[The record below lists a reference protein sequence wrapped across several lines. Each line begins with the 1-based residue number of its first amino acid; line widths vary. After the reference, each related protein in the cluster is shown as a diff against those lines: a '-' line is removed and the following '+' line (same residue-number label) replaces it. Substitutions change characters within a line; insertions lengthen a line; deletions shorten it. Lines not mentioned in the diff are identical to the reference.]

1 MRVLT
6 AALPPAV
13 PVRLVACLALLVV
26 SAGCT
31 ADAPDAAVPDTEGN
45 RLLAAVVASAV
56 APAFERARRSR
67 ADVTVSVYDAHV
79 VAGRETATVIQDGDS
94 VRVTD
99 RTASGMLAGDLAST
113 PRLTDPIAPALPQDP
128 PYLDP
133 SVRDA
138 YRVTVLG
145 DTVIAGAR
153 FRRVQAV
160 LTDETRELGVR
171 RVWAAV
177 DSNGRIGAIEVD
189 RRSDSAIYDET
200 SRVRVDLAPGPGGWV
215 PRRVTTDTRTDVPL
229 SDPAHVRTVWT
240 VREVDGQPIWR
251 DGR

>member
-1 MRVLT
+1 MLVR
-6 AALPPAV
+6 PA
-13 PVRLVACLALLVV
+13 ACLALLAAC
-26 SAGCT
+26 AGCA
-31 ADAPDAAVPDTEGN
+31 ADAPAAAAPDTEAD
-45 RLLAAVVASAV
+45 RLLAAVVTSAV
-56 APAFERARRSR
+56 APAFERARSYR

-79 VAGRETATVIQDGDS
+79 VAGRETATVVQDGDS

-99 RTASGMLAGDLAST
+99 RTASGTLAGAGAPA
-113 PRLTDPIAPALPQDP
+113 PRLRDPIGPALPQDP

-133 SVRDA
+133 SVREA
-138 YRVTVLG
+138 YRVSVLG
-145 DTVIAGAR
+145 DTVIAGEP

-160 LTDETRELGVR
+160 LVDESRQLGVR

-177 DSNGRIGAIEVD
+177 DADGRVGAVEVD
-189 RRSDSAIYDET
+189 RRADSAVYDET

-215 PRRVTTDTRTDVPL
+215 PRRVVTDTRTDVPL

-240 VREVDGQPIWR
+240 VREVGGQPVRR

>member
-1 MRVLT
+1 M
-6 AALPPAV
+6 
-13 PVRLVACLALLVV
+13 PVRPALLA
-26 SAGCT
+26 AGLVLLAACG
-31 ADAPDAAVPDTEGN
+31 ADAPASAAPDTEAD

-56 APAFERARRSR
+56 APAFERARSYR

-79 VAGRETATVIQDGDS
+79 VAGRETATVVQDGDS
-94 VRVTD
+94 IRVTD
-99 RTASGMLAGDLAST
+99 RTASGTLAGAGPNGVSGDDAAA
-113 PRLTDPIAPALPQDP
+113 PRLRDPIGPALPQDP

-133 SVRDA
+133 SVRET
-138 YRVTVLG
+138 YRVSVLG

-177 DSNGRIGAIEVD
+177 DGDGRIGAIEVD
-189 RRSDSAIYDET
+189 RRSGSAIYDEA
-200 SRVRVDLAPGPGGWV
+200 SRVRVDLAPGPDGWV
-215 PRRVTTDTRTDVPL
+215 PRRVVTDTRTDVPL
-229 SDPAHVRTVWT
+229 SEPAHVRTVWT
-240 VREVDGQPIWR
+240 VREVDGQPVRR